1 MKIRYTVFFALL
13 LIFALMLTACAPSE
27 CICGVCLLNGQDK
40 LTLRSLGEITK
51 RSDTEEYFTVDSV
64 YLADSVLGEKR
75 DGTKFIVAVGRI
87 YALSLAVNA
96 EDASLCIGVGNGSL
110 SLCADASL
118 TNRLSDA
125 DLRLDGQARW
135 LSGEMS
141 LVFPI
146 KEGELYRLTEEGTI
160 DISCGIMLED
170 EVTYRLG
177 TQELLRVQNVGNGM
191 EKELTMC
198 DYATGSNEWSKDDP
212 YLFSIWV

>member
-13 LIFALMLTACAPSE
+13 LLFALIFTACAPSE
-27 CICGVCLLNGQDK
+27 CRYCECLANGQDK
-40 LTLRSLGEITK
+40 LTLRSLGEITE

-64 YLADSVLGEKR
+64 CLADSVLGERR

-96 EDASLCIGVGNGSL
+96 EDVSLCIGVGTDSL
-110 SLCADASL
+110 SLSADASL

-125 DLRLDGQARW
+125 DLHLDGQARW

-146 KEGELYRLTEEGTI
+146 KEGELYRLNEEGAI
-160 DISCGIMLED
+160 DISCGIMLEG

-177 TQELLRVQNVGNGM
+177 TQELLRVQNMG
-191 EKELTMC
+191 
-198 DYATGSNEWSKDDP
+198 
-212 YLFSIWV
+212 I